1 MLLRIGTAV
10 AGLRGSEVPRRKEVP
25 VSPKIER
32 RDDVSPEEGLR
43 EYGAVEFA
51 DSTNKKYPIDSPEH
65 IRAAWSYINHKDNA
79 AKYDADEVKTIKN
92 RIKQAA
98 KTHGVEI
105 EEG

>member
-1 MLLRIGTAV
+1 M
-10 AGLRGSEVPRRKEVP
+10 
-25 VSPKIER
+25 SPKIEQ
-32 RDDVSPEEGLR
+32 RDDVNPKEGVR
-43 EYGAVEFA
+43 EYGDVEFA

-98 KTHGVEI
+98 KMHGVEI
-105 EEG
+105 DEG

>member
-1 MLLRIGTAV
+1 LPAASGAPHVRCRLSFEMK
-10 AGLRGSEVPRRKEVP
+10 PKEEP
-25 VSPKIER
+25 MSPKIER
-32 RDDVSPEEGLR
+32 RDDVSPKEGVR
-43 EYGAVEFA
+43 EYGDVEFA

-98 KTHGVEI
+98 KKHGVEI
-105 EEG
+105 DEG

>member
-1 MLLRIGTAV
+1 M
-10 AGLRGSEVPRRKEVP
+10 
-25 VSPKIER
+25 SPKIER
-32 RDDVSPEEGLR
+32 RDDVSPEEGER
-43 EYGAVEFA
+43 EYGDVEFA

-98 KTHGVEI
+98 KKHGVEI
-105 EEG
+105 DEG

>member
-1 MLLRIGTAV
+1 M
-10 AGLRGSEVPRRKEVP
+10 
-25 VSPKIER
+25 SPKIEGR
-32 RDDVSPEEGLR
+32 NDVNPKEGVR
-43 EYGAVEFA
+43 EYGDVEFA

-98 KTHGVEI
+98 KKHGVEI
-105 EEG
+105 DEG